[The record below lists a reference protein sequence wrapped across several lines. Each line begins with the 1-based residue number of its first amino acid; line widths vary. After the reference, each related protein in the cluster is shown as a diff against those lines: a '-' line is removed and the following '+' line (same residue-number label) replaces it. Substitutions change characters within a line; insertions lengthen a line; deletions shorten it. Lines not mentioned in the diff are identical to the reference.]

1 MRYIRVETFD
11 SKTEKSLGGYMCAAH
26 SLLARLLYTTPT
38 QDAEELDRLI
48 GESDDPRVA
57 ELLSA
62 MMALADIPFPDIYSN
77 DKENHI
83 CLYLPSEF
91 DECYEDLTY
100 ISSLLCNE
108 TGGRKVLIWKE
119 FDLNEDEI
127 LYEDMYQI
135 VISKDTYEKHNKDV
149 EYDVLFSWE

>member
-11 SKTEKSLGGYMCAAH
+11 CKTYNSLGGYMCAAH
-26 SLLARLLYTTPT
+26 TLLAILLNTTPA
-38 QDAEELDRLI
+38 QDAEELDRMI

-62 MMALADIPFPDIYSN
+62 MMALTDIPIPDIYTN
-77 DKENHI
+77 VKENHI
-83 CLYLPSEF
+83 CLYLPREF

-100 ISSLLCNE
+100 ISTLLSKE
-108 TGGRKVLIWKE
+108 TRGRKILIWKE

-135 VISKDTYEKHNKDV
+135 VISKDTYEKHNKDL